1 MLRKW
6 VAPALGLSALAACG
20 GAVAGS
26 DAPADAGADA
36 ASATAPAKRKMRADK
51 LGEGCSVE
59 NACAKPNVCADFDAV
74 DIFARGAACSPPDPC
89 SLVTCLD
96 GETCVAH
103 QSNPIV
109 VECTN

>member
-1 MLRKW
+1 MLWNRL
-6 VAPALGLSALAACG
+6 AALGLGALAACG
-20 GAVAGS
+20 GSIAGS

-36 ASATAPAKRKMRADK
+36 APATGSAKRKLRADK

-74 DIFARGAACSPPDPC
+74 DIFARGAACSPVDPC
-89 SLVTCLD
+89 SLVTCLA

-103 QSNPIV
+103 PGQPIV
-109 VECTN
+109 VECAN

>member
-1 MLRKW
+1 M
-6 VAPALGLSALAACG
+6 ALVALAGCG
-20 GAVAGS
+20 GSIAGS
-26 DAPADAGADA
+26 DAPADGGADA
-36 ASATAPAKRKMRADK
+36 ASAAGPTKRKLRADQV
-51 LGEGCSVE
+51 GEGCSVE
-59 NACAKPNVCADFDAV
+59 NACAKPNVCANFDAV

-103 QSNPIV
+103 QGHPIV